1 MLSESDRKTLLAI
14 AREAITAAAH
24 QTAVPNLNLDT
35 LPPTLREPRATFVT
49 LNIDHE
55 LRGCIGGLYAEL
67 PLAQDVQQHAIAAAN
82 EDPRFPPVST
92 HEVPILHIEVSVL
105 TPPEP
110 VLRRSPEELLRTLR
124 PEIDGVILVSGWR
137 RSTFL
142 PQVWE
147 RVPDPIRFLDMLS
160 EKAGGP
166 PTLWRD
172 PSTEILRYQVEI
184 FEEPRGNP
192 Q

>member
-24 QTAVPNLNLDT
+24 QTAVPNINLNT
-35 LPPTLREPRATFVT
+35 LPPALREPRATFVT
-49 LNIDHE
+49 LDIDHE
-55 LRGCIGGLYAEL
+55 LRGCIGGLYADA
-67 PLAQDVQQHAIAAAN
+67 PLAQDVQRHAIAAAT
-82 EDPRFPPVST
+82 EDPRFPPLST
-92 HEVPILHIEVSVL
+92 HEVAIVHIEVSVL

-110 VLRRSPEELLRTLR
+110 VPHQSPDELLHTLRREV
-124 PEIDGVILVSGWR
+124 DGVILVSGWQ

-147 RVPDPIRFLDMLS
+147 RVPDPINFLDMLS

-166 PTLWRD
+166 PDLWRD
-172 PSTEILRYQVEI
+172 PATEILRYQVEI
-184 FEEPRGNP
+184 FEEPRGNT